1 MSKKSGFLKPIL
13 VLCSMPIIL
22 FGILLI
28 PAVHNNIAKMLIM
41 EYAKKANLEL
51 SVSSITLSTEKIIV
65 KDFLIQQNHNKLELA
80 LIEIEYDLFS
90 LISRRKSNFLIYSS
104 NLSLNDKVDFELKAN
119 GKYNNRTGAFFLKPE
134 LKSTRVGENSGD
146 IESINFNGSI
156 NYLKNMLNFEDIL
169 IQTDEGD
176 VKLSSSIKFSL
187 SSVDEIKVKGEVSNL
202 SLMLYKI
209 LLHHQNSIYKHFD
222 ESIPSGTIK
231 NGNFEIS
238 LLSNLLKEFE
248 KRDYRYLSKAINK
261 SNIYGEFHLENIE
274 YIYEK
279 TLPSVKSNHAK
290 LFVEGKDL
298 IIDLSSA
305 VIAEN
310 IIKHGQVKFDY
321 MAEEPELII
330 QVNAEGDA
338 KSLLKFAPNE
348 ALQKLRS
355 SDIDLEKVRGKSITE
370 ALINIPLKVG
380 TENVFNIK
388 SKIEKTNLNIFN
400 DKLQFTDYSLEGH
413 FDGKKVKI
421 KGRGLVN
428 KFKSSSDVNL
438 DLDSSNGDYQ
448 INSKIIL
455 AKQDNE
461 DLGVIFKEG
470 EAILMVSLTE
480 QNGKTILS
488 IDSDLSKVHFYLP
501 ALAMNKL
508 KGRQAKFALTGEMG
522 AKKCFSFK
530 VSGQDSLNVAGSI
543 ELDGNKSK
551 VILEEVKYN
560 NNNFKGELTSSDKLV
575 FANIYGSTVDLSEF
589 DFSKMFKGKK
599 QDISSYKINLK
610 LDKIKLKNG
619 INFTETLMDAECSN
633 GSCPVAHFYSS
644 IDSKDYISLNHY
656 NKKPK
661 SFWELET
668 NDAGKLLEALG
679 ISNKIK
685 KGILLA
691 RIDSPLTNASVKG
704 YKAEGL
710 IELAKFKTSKSKF
723 LAKIVSFISIPGLLG
738 ALSNHDIYFDKSI
751 VAFTLENDLVTL
763 NKTITEGP
771 YFNFYVKGS
780 IDLYGQKI
788 KLRGQ
793 VAPSLYGL
801 NDLLGSMPFVKILYG
816 YRKGIVLTP
825 FYYEDKY

>member
-1 MSKKSGFLKPIL
+1 MSKKSGFLKSYL
-13 VLCSMPIIL
+13 VLCSIPIIL

-28 PAVHNNIAKMLIM
+28 PFVHNNIAKILLVD
-41 EYAKKANLEL
+41 YAKKSNLEL
-51 SVSSITLSTEKIIV
+51 SLSSITLSTEKIIV
-65 KDFLIQQNHNKLELA
+65 KDFLIQQNYNKLKSA

-90 LISRRKSNFLIYSS
+90 LISRRKTNFLISSS
-104 NLSLNDKVDFELKAN
+104 NLSLNDKVDFDLKAK
-119 GKYNNRTGAFFLKPE
+119 GKYNNRTGVLSLSPK
-134 LKSTRVGENSGD
+134 LLSSKVSRNSGD
-146 IESINFNGSI
+146 IEYINLTGSI

-176 VKLSSSIKFSL
+176 FKLSSSIKFNL
-187 SSVDEIKVKGEVSNL
+187 SSIDEIKVKGEVSNL

-222 ESIPSGTIK
+222 ESIPSGIVK
-231 NGNFEIS
+231 NGKFEIS
-238 LLSNLLKEFE
+238 LSSNLLKEFE
-248 KRDYRYLSKAINK
+248 KRNYRYLSKAITK
-261 SNIYGEFHLENIE
+261 SNICGEFHIENIE

-279 TLPSVKSNHAK
+279 TLPSLKSSHTK
-290 LFVEGKDL
+290 VFVEGKDL
-298 IIDLSSA
+298 IIDLGSA

-310 IIKHGQVKFDY
+310 TIKYGQVKFDF
-321 MAEEPELII
+321 MAEEPEIII
-330 QVNAEGDA
+330 QANAEGEA

-348 ALQKLRS
+348 TLQELRAS
-355 SDIDLEKVRGKSITE
+355 NIDLEKVTGKSRTE
-370 ALINIPLKVG
+370 ALINIPLKLG
-380 TENVFNIK
+380 AENIFNIK
-388 SKIEKTNLNIFN
+388 SRIVDTKINILN

-413 FDGKKVKI
+413 FDGKKIKI
-421 KGRGLVN
+421 KGQGLVN
-428 KFKSSSDVNL
+428 KFKSSSDINL
-438 DLDSSNGDYQ
+438 DLDSISGDYQ

-455 AKQDNE
+455 AKQDND

-480 QNGKTILS
+480 KNSKTILS
-488 IDSDLSKVHFYLP
+488 IDSDLGNIHFHVP

-508 KGRQAKFALTGEMG
+508 KGRKAKFALKGEME
-522 AKKCFSFK
+522 AKKHFSFK
-530 VSGQDSLNVAGSI
+530 LSGQDNLNVVGSI
-543 ELDGNKSK
+543 ELDDNKSQ
-551 VILEEVKYN
+551 VILDEVKYN
-560 NNNFKGELTSSDKLV
+560 NNNFKGELTSSDKFV
-575 FANIYGSTVDLSEF
+575 FANIYGSSVDLSET

-599 QDISSYKINLK
+599 KDISSYKINLK
-610 LDKIKLKNG
+610 MDKIKLKNG
-619 INFTETLMDAECSN
+619 ISFTETLMDAQCSN

-644 IDSKDYISLNHY
+644 IDNKDYISLNHY

-685 KGILLA
+685 KGTLLV
-691 RIDSPLTNASVKG
+691 RIDSPLTNASVED

-710 IELAKFKTSKSKF
+710 IELAKFKTSQSKF

-751 VAFTLENDLVTL
+751 VEFTLENDLIKL

-780 IDLYGQKI
+780 IDLQGQKI

-801 NDLLGSMPFVKILYG
+801 NDLLGSIPFVKILYG